1 VDIICFDS
9 NVGIGKQGLKNPKE
23 IWKTEDILSV
33 MEQCGVSASLV
44 YSRYSKDYAPKYGN
58 EDLAKELEKSGRL
71 FGCYTILPSLCGD
84 FLNPEET
91 MQDIKEK
98 KMVAAK
104 IFPRSHRYF
113 PDERTMGEYYRAL
126 AQENIPLLA
135 DCSELNIS
143 QLECVLENHP
153 DLNIVYQGVRW
164 DEERMIFPLMREFK
178 NLYLDFSVLQSNYV
192 VERMVES
199 FGADRFVFGSGMPA
213 MSLGAA
219 RALIDYANISD
230 SDKQK
235 IFGGNLAR
243 LCHVPLPG
251 PQTLKND
258 SIAKEALEGKPI
270 SVFLFDSHTHVLEDG
285 GHCGGGLPMMKG
297 DLEHMDALYK
307 RIGVD
312 KYCVAPWLAIW
323 TDSEAGNK
331 VMLDMVQRKPER
343 VYGYVLIDP
352 NYVQDI
358 EGEAKK
364 YHLDYKIP
372 GLKMFY
378 ARTRVRYNDPVYDPW
393 WKIANENSLFAL
405 TDNGSYPS
413 FLNDVEELAIRYP
426 NVTFFLDHA
435 GQSFDVAIN
444 YAQYAKKYPNVYL
457 QITYTSVT
465 QGVIEY
471 FVQEGLAG
479 KVLYGTDSPMRDPRP
494 QLGWVAYANISYEDK
509 KKILGENME
518 GILKRCFKKN

>member
-1 VDIICFDS
+1 MDIICFDS

-91 MQDIKEK
+91 TQDIKEK

-143 QLECVLENHP
+143 QLESVLENHP

-219 RALIDYANISD
+219 RALIDYANIS
-230 SDKQK
+230 
-235 IFGGNLAR
+235 
-243 LCHVPLPG
+243 
-251 PQTLKND
+251 
-258 SIAKEALEGKPI
+258 
-270 SVFLFDSHTHVLEDG
+270 
-285 GHCGGGLPMMKG
+285 
-297 DLEHMDALYK
+297 
-307 RIGVD
+307 
-312 KYCVAPWLAIW
+312 
-323 TDSEAGNK
+323 DSEAGNK

>member
-1 VDIICFDS
+1 MHLRNKMRENKMTKWNS
-9 NVGIGKQGLKNPKE
+9 GI
-23 IWKTEDILSV
+23 
-33 MEQCGVSASLV
+33 
-44 YSRYSKDYAPKYGN
+44 
-58 EDLAKELEKSGRL
+58 
-71 FGCYTILPSLCGD
+71 
-84 FLNPEET
+84 
-91 MQDIKEK
+91 
-98 KMVAAK
+98 
-104 IFPRSHRYF
+104 
-113 PDERTMGEYYRAL
+113 
-126 AQENIPLLA
+126 
-135 DCSELNIS
+135 
-143 QLECVLENHP
+143 VLENKRIRSTDIYIMKVRLKGDVDP
-153 DLNIVYQGVRW
+153 SYPGQFVNIRCSKGTDPLLRRPISILRFDPAENIFEIVYEVRGKGTQYLSLLKQGEDLDVLGPLGNRFCLK
-164 DEERMIFPLMREFK
+164 EE
-178 NLYLDFSVLQSNYV
+178 Y
-192 VERMVES
+192 
-199 FGADRFVFGSGMPA
+199 
-213 MSLGAA
+213 
-219 RALIDYANISD
+219 
-230 SDKQK
+230 
-235 IFGGNLAR
+235 
-243 LCHVPLPG
+243 
-251 PQTLKND
+251 
-258 SIAKEALEGKPI
+258 
-270 SVFLFDSHTHVLEDG
+270 
-285 GHCGGGLPMMKG
+285 
-297 DLEHMDALYK
+297 
-307 RIGVD
+307 
-312 KYCVAPWLAIW
+312 
-323 TDSEAGNK
+323 
-331 VMLDMVQRKPER
+331 ER